1 MTTQEQK
8 TAQEQTRAEKP
19 TTTQEPAKAQKPKKP
34 AMGRPGGGGGDAVY
48 GIGMIGAWVYYFK
61 RATTTQE
68 RVQAF
73 LRGLVW
79 PAFLVHDLL
88 VFLEKE

>member
-1 MTTQEQK
+1 MTTQES
-8 TAQEQTRAEKP
+8 EKP
-19 TTTQEPAKAQKPKKP
+19 TVN
-34 AMGRPGGGGGDAVY
+34 RSGGGAGGADAVY

-61 RATTTQE
+61 RATTTQQ

-73 LRGLVW
+73 FKGLVW

-88 VFLEKE
+88 VFLDKE